1 MVDGGGGAAVEAEE
15 AEEAEEDE
23 EDEEEV
29 EGVEEVGYLCTLDA
43 EAGRLLEVVVPPL
56 ALPPLARRAGTADLG
71 RCAVLVAPPSGPL
84 V

>member
-15 AEEAEEDE
+15 AEEVEEDE
-23 EDEEEV
+23 EDEEE
-29 EGVEEVGYLCTLDA
+29 VEEVGYLCTLDA
-43 EAGRLLEVVVPPL
+43 EAGRLLDVPPL

>member
-1 MVDGGGGAAVEAEE
+1 VEAEE
-15 AEEAEEDE
+15 AEEVE

-29 EGVEEVGYLCTLDA
+29 EEVEEVGYLCTLDA
-43 EAGRLLEVVVPPL
+43 EAGRLLDVEPL

>member
-15 AEEAEEDE
+15 
-23 EDEEEV
+23 DEEEV
-29 EGVEEVGYLCTLDA
+29 EDEEAEEEVEEVGYLCTLDA
-43 EAGRLLEVVVPPL
+43 EAGRLLDVVVPPL